1 MCVEVTIYLQNTI
14 RCVTRSPEGLL
25 GERTGMHDVP
35 FRG

>member
-14 RCVTRSPEGLL
+14 RDVTRPPGGLL
-25 GERTGMHDVP
+25 GERTGMHDLP